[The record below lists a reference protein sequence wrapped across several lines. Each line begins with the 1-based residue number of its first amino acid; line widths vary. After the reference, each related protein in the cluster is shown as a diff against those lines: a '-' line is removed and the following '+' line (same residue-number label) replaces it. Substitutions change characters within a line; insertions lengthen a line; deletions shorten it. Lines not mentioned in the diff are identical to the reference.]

1 MQADESRVWR
11 KLETLLAWPGLV
23 PVLAAVIMM
32 NVATLPHHP
41 PGVLSLIML
50 RSEV

>member
-1 MQADESRVWR
+1 MRGGAEKTRNSPPGPGLAWS
-11 KLETLLAWPGLV
+11 LLAGV
-23 PVLAAVIMM
+23 NMM

-50 RSEV
+50 KSEV